1 MLRLVIGGSAS
12 GKSEYAEQLILS
24 LSEGAPVDYIAT
36 MKCSDEEVK
45 QRIEIHKGRREG
57 TAFHTIEKPDRLS
70 EIDKNS
76 LSAYGMLECVSN
88 LLANEMFS
96 SSAENHESSGE
107 EKAAAHSDENAD
119 EPADSRE
126 EQNELVIR
134 LVEEIT
140 KLAKHYTEFVVV
152 TNDIFEDSIVF
163 DEITRK
169 YIRCL
174 GDINRLLTEKA
185 GSVTEVV
192 CGIPIG
198 IK

>member
-57 TAFHTIEKPDRLS
+57 TATHTIEKPDRLS

-88 LLANEMFS
+88 LLANGMFS
-96 SSAENHESSGE
+96 SSAENHESSDE
-107 EKAAAHSDENAD
+107 EIAAAHSDENAD

-140 KLAKHYTEFVVV
+140 ELAKHYTEFVVV

>member
-88 LLANEMFS
+88 LLANGMFS
-96 SSAENHESSGE
+96 SSAENHESSDE
-107 EKAAAHSDENAD
+107 EIAAAHSDENAD

-140 KLAKHYTEFVVV
+140 ELAKHYTEFVVV